1 MLNIYVANLGK
12 YNEGFLVGEWLE
24 LPATQEQITEM
35 YDRIKICHD
44 EKVYCDCCGNPYEE
58 VAIHDYETDI
68 AGIEIGEWSSIDEL
82 NELAESL
89 EELNENDREVIEALL
104 EAGYDLEEAME
115 KKDDCIVWTNCNDM
129 SDVAYEYCQMSGMF
143 ENVPDF
149 VERYFDYDAFGRDMD
164 LEGYS
169 HYIFTDCG
177 NCVEIP
183 R

>member
-1 MLNIYVANLGK
+1 MSK
-12 YNEGFLVGEWLE
+12 
-24 LPATQEQITEM
+24 Q
-35 YDRIKICHD
+35 
-44 EKVYCDCCGNPYEE
+44 EKVLEAFGVPAKVQNIVRGPKITRFELS
-58 VAIHDYETDI
+58 VPLGVSVKRIPNYETDI

-82 NELAESL
+82 NELAEAL
-89 EELNENDREVIEALL
+89 EELDENDREVIEALL